1 MRRLPPR
8 SNRTAPPV
16 TYTTLFRSNAVETAH
31 VGPQSLRNGNRAI
44 GVLIILDHGDQR
56 PADREAGAVER
67 MDEACPL
74 LARRAKPG
82 LHAPRLKIP
91 TVGAARNLAR
101 TEARRVGKECV
112 SKGRYR
118 WSPYHYKKNIIT
130 KYNYI

>member
-74 LARRAKPG
+74 LARRSKPG

-91 TVGAARNLAR
+91 DRKSTRLN
-101 TEARRVGKECV
+101 
-112 SKGRYR
+112 S
-118 WSPYHYKKNIIT
+118 SQ
-130 KYNYI
+130 